1 MGATLCRG
9 GRLNNQDFLTLL
21 NQVAKKAKPFNDE
34 LAPITDMGALL
45 KDSGLDSLDQLM
57 CTVYLCEIFD
67 VEDEK
72 SKEMLV
78 KTPQEA
84 LDFLTTNGRRQP
96 ETLEAALE
104 WLK

>member
-1 MGATLCRG
+1 M
-9 GRLNNQDFLTLL
+9 NNQDFLTLL

-34 LAPITDMGALL
+34 LAPITDMEALL

-96 ETLEAALE
+96 ETLEVALE